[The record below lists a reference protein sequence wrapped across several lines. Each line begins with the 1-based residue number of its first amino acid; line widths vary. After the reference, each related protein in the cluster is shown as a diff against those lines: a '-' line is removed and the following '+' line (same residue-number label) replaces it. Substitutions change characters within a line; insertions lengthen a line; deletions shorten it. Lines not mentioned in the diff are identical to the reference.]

1 MSTPTPEQRER
12 WRQDAIAREPDAD
25 GLSEQRLAHAVL
37 ALLDALDA
45 AEERAAS
52 VQFALDGAR
61 EVARRD
67 NEYLISRERAAVA
80 KALREA
86 ADDFIDAC
94 DWSDGRNNY
103 GDNEGYEHSARI
115 LRARADRLEAD
126 A

>member
-1 MSTPTPEQRER
+1 MSAET
-12 WRQDAIAREPDAD
+12 DAT
-25 GLSEQRLAHAVL
+25 HVVL
-37 ALLDALDA
+37 AEVDIHRELAVFDN
-45 AEERAAS
+45 
-52 VQFALDGAR
+52 GAYFCACR
-61 EVARRD
+61 EHCPSIPCNNDRDDLYTTVARII
-67 NEYLISRERAAVA
+67 ESRERAAVA